1 MTRDEVKCGETA
13 YDETADAAGEAWV
26 WDDDPWWPEEGETIG
41 EMWGL
46 FRSASEFHGRSGW
59 FEGARLLALA
69 LDAGLLVPVAEDLVG
84 GLTDEERDG
93 LLRGASVTRRWG
105 DPDLEGDGGSSSL
118 RVHRLRMPAPLPSW
132 LRDWGEGRL

>member
-1 MTRDEVKCGETA
+1 MVRDEMALGAMT
-13 YDETADAAGEAWV
+13 DASGDDWE
-26 WDDDPWWPEEGETIG
+26 WDDDPTWPEEGEVIE

-69 LDAGLLVPVAEDLVG
+69 RNASLLVPVAEDLAD
-84 GLTDEERDG
+84 GLTGEERDC
-93 LLRGASVTRRWG
+93 LLRGSSVTRRWS

-118 RVHRLRMPAPLPSW
+118 SVHRLRMPAPLPSW
-132 LRDWGEGRL
+132 LCDWGEVLS